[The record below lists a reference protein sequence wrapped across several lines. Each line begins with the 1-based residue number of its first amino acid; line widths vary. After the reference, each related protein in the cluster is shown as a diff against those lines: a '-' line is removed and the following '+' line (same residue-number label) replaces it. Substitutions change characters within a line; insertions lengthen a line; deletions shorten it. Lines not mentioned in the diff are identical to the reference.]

1 MYECI
6 IETDQC
12 IIIIPGRFWK
22 KMLSF
27 PFGTCFLSDKMSE
40 KDWQMHMKRWWVRR
54 RYDTG
59 WRWCRDDTNIM
70 KEWIEERDF
79 VIWFDCH
86 LNWFVHR
93 KIHSYQWFWRENPY
107 KMMIN
112 LERLTLCYLL
122 FVTDEKKSRFILR
135 RRGAWGEQFWGL
147 HWTRPLWSHL
157 HSRQGPLAGLIFSPI
172 W

>member
-22 KMLSF
+22 NALLSF
-27 PFGTCFLSDKMSE
+27 WHLFLVWQNEWKGLTDASEEMMSE
-40 KDWQMHMKRWWVRR
+40 KKIWYWM
-54 RYDTG
+54 
-59 WRWCRDDTNIM
+59 RWCRDDTNIM